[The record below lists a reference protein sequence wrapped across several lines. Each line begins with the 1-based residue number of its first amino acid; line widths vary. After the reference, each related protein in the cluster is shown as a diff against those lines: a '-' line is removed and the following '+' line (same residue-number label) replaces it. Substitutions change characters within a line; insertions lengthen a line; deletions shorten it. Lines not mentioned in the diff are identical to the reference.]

1 MQYGLRVRGNVLELG
16 GGTGGLTHRLLKENS
31 VKHNTTLV
39 FGTYEKGEATRQNRF
54 KVFEHF
60 SMKPFVEKHR
70 LVVGDVHS
78 LEYEDAKDGSVT
90 RPRVSYIKRG

>member
-1 MQYGLRVRGNVLELG
+1 MHLLKQYGLNYR
-16 GGTGGLTHRLLKENS
+16 H
-31 VKHNTTLV
+31 
-39 FGTYEKGEATRQNRF
+39 NRF

-78 LEYEDAKDGSVT
+78 LEYEDAKDGSKVKFDRKLYARSGGVGSLISDIGESKT
-90 RPRVSYIKRG
+90 NPTDQMKK